1 MITKMRKSCWQV
13 KPRVEALV
21 PVDVID
27 NPNLHSF
34 FFTCDDNFVVNVIK
48 HLFYTNCHYFEFETI
63 HSYKKSP
70 MNNFNFVL
78 LLFAVD
84 VKNSHYP

>member
-27 NPNLHSF
+27 NPNLHRHSF
-34 FFTCDDNFVVNVIK
+34 SSSHVMMILLFLTEIVI
-48 HLFYTNCHYFEFETI
+48 NFEFETI

-84 VKNSHYP
+84 VKNIHYL